1 MLPPVQPLVI
11 GGVRLPNNLILA
23 PMAGVTDGPFRRLCG
38 QLGVG
43 LTVSELA
50 SAKAILNGNKTTIG
64 MFRYDGQPRPFS
76 AQIFGSDPSTMA
88 EAARRVEALGIAD
101 LIDINMGCPVS
112 KVVKTGAGAALMKTP
127 ELAEKIIKAVAAA
140 VSVPVTVKF
149 RLGWGFGQLNF
160 RTFAKMAVDA
170 GVAAVTIHART
181 REAGYAGTADWEK
194 LEGMQDLCG
203 EIPFIAN
210 GDLETRADLERV
222 HAISGCRGFMIG
234 RKAIGRPW
242 LFARLAGEALVD
254 FAAPG
259 PHEEERP
266 SEKWFR
272 KGEEPSAAIKDAI
285 FREHLI
291 EMMMEHGAKGV
302 PLFRVHLFN
311 YLRGHPQASFFR
323 REMCNQRDPV
333 VVLDAGRRFFLE

>member
-1 MLPPVQPLVI
+1 MIGKLLI
-11 GGVRLPNNLILA
+11 GGVQLRNNLILA

-50 SAKAILNGNKTTIG
+50 SSKAILNGNKTTVA
-64 MFRYDGQPRPFS
+64 MLKYDGQPRPFS
-76 AQIFGSDPSTMA
+76 AQIFGSDPATMA
-88 EAARRVEALGIAD
+88 EAARRVEALGVAD
-101 LIDINMGCPVS
+101 MIDINMGCPVS

-127 ELAEKIIKAVAAA
+127 DLAQKILKAVRSA
-140 VSVPVTVKF
+140 VSIPVTVKF
-149 RLGWGFGQLNF
+149 RLGWSLNTLNF
-160 RTFAKMAVDA
+160 RTFAQMAVDN
-170 GVAAVTIHART
+170 GAAAITVHART

-194 LEGMQDLCG
+194 LEGMQNLCG
-203 EIPFIAN
+203 TVPFIAN
-210 GDLETRADLERV
+210 GDLETREDLERV

-242 LFARLAGEALVD
+242 LFARLSGETPAEFARPASFAGDHREAWYLHSED
-254 FAAPG
+254 PAPMAK
-259 PHEEERP
+259 H
-266 SEKWFR
+266 
-272 KGEEPSAAIKDAI
+272 AI
-285 FREHLI
+285 FREHLL

-333 VVLDAGRRFFLE
+333 VVLEAGRRFFLE